1 MFVNAETDAKNIVAQ
16 ATHFKYNEGD
26 MVEWSWQGSTV
37 RGRIVNKTMNS
48 FTVDGNKI
56 TGDDDE
62 PVYKMV
68 EIQDGEE
75 TGQRVAKPE
84 SSLSKA

>member
-1 MFVNAETDAKNIVAQ
+1 MFINSDYDGKQIVAQ
-16 ATHFKYNEGD
+16 ASDFKYNEGD
-26 MVEWSWQGSTV
+26 MVKWSWQGSTV
-37 RGRIVNKTMNS
+37 KGRIVNKTMDS
-48 FTVDGNKI
+48 FTVDGNEI

-62 PVYKMV
+62 AVYKMI

>member
-1 MFVNAETDAKNIVAQ
+1 MFINANYDGKRIVAQ
-16 ATHFKYNEGD
+16 ASDFKYNEGD

-37 RGRIVNKTMNS
+37 KGRIVNKTMDS
-48 FTVDGNKI
+48 FTVDGNEI

-62 PVYKMV
+62 AVYKMV

>member
-1 MFVNAETDAKNIVAQ
+1 
-16 ATHFKYNEGD
+16 
-26 MVEWSWQGSTV
+26 MVEGSWQGSTV
-37 RGRIVNKTMNS
+37 RGKIVNKTMDS

-62 PVYKMV
+62 AVYKMV

>member
-1 MFVNAETDAKNIVAQ
+1 MFINAETDAKNIVAQ
-16 ATHFKYNEGD
+16 AADFKYNEGD
-26 MVEWSWQGSTV
+26 MVEWSWQGGTV
-37 RGRIVNKTMNS
+37 RGRIVNKTMDS
-48 FTVDGNKI
+48 FTVDGNEI
-56 TGDDDE
+56 SGDEDE

-75 TGQRVAKPE
+75 TGQRVAKPQ

>member
-1 MFVNAETDAKNIVAQ
+1 MFINSDYDGKHIVAQ
-16 ATHFKYNEGD
+16 ASDFKYNEGD
-26 MVEWSWQGSTV
+26 MVKWSWQGSTV
-37 RGRIVNKTMNS
+37 KGRIVNKTMDS
-48 FTVDGNKI
+48 FTVDGNEI

-62 PVYKMV
+62 AVYKMV